1 MYVHVHVALVSV
13 HAGVQMSDFKVGNS
27 TEMNTYPNLDVE
39 EANIQEAIAQF
50 YVFFGRMVQL
60 RNDIELLALDDV
72 TKNRILDQLGDIES
86 ELLALMCF
94 GVCGYTFVC
103 IFAASLAECLCVVC
117 ACVLV
122 IHTVPCLLTTSM

>member
-1 MYVHVHVALVSV
+1 
-13 HAGVQMSDFKVGNS
+13 
-27 TEMNTYPNLDVE
+27 MNNYPNLDVE

-86 ELLALMCF
+86 ELLILMCF
-94 GVCGYTFVC
+94 GVRVYICMHICC
-103 IFAASLAECLCVVC
+103 ISG
-117 ACVLV
+117 
-122 IHTVPCLLTTSM
+122 

>member
-1 MYVHVHVALVSV
+1 MHVALISV

-27 TEMNTYPNLDVE
+27 TATEMNNYPNLDVE

-86 ELLALMCF
+86 ELLILLCLVSVSVHVYAYLLHLWRN
-94 GVCGYTFVC
+94 VC
-103 IFAASLAECLCVVC
+103 ALCVYVF
-117 ACVLV
+117 
-122 IHTVPCLLTTSM
+122 

>member
-13 HAGVQMSDFKVGNS
+13 RAGVQMSDFKVGNS
-27 TEMNTYPNLDVE
+27 MEMNNYPNLDVE

-50 YVFFGRMVQL
+50 YGFFGLMVRL

-86 ELLALMCF
+86 ESLILMCF
-94 GVCGYTFVC
+94 GVCECTFVC
-103 IFAASLAECLCVVC
+103 IFAASLAECLCV
-117 ACVLV
+117 CVPM
-122 IHTVPCLLTTSM
+122 IHTVRCLLTTSTCM

>member
-1 MYVHVHVALVSV
+1 MHVALISV

-27 TEMNTYPNLDVE
+27 TATEMNNYPNLDVE

-60 RNDIELLALDDV
+60 RNDIELLALDDI

-86 ELLALMCF
+86 ELLILLCF
-94 GVCGYTFVC
+94 DECECTCVC
-103 IFAASLAECLCVVC
+103 ILAASVAECLCIVC
-117 ACVLV
+117 VCVLMTHYAMF
-122 IHTVPCLLTTSM
+122 IDD